1 MFVPQLPP
9 KFAEGMNGA
18 LFLDL
23 SFALFMFGI
32 YIVFELRRDGYRM
45 RARAAVSVFVMLCG
59 ELILRGWFWLWRIQI
74 NASHSVAW
82 MDAWPVVPLG
92 MSIEML
98 GVLCLIR
105 VFSPDSW
112 SRQTWLAVA
121 VISVMVAC
129 AAAFGL

>member
-1 MFVPQLPP
+1 MFVEHLPP

-23 SFALFMFGI
+23 AFAIAMFGI
-32 YIVFELRRDGYRM
+32 YIVHELRSDGYRT
-45 RARAAVSVFVMLCG
+45 RARAAVSVEVMMLG

-74 NASHSVAW
+74 NAGRSVAW
-82 MDAWPVVPLG
+82 MDGWPVVPIG

-105 VFSPDSW
+105 VFSPDHW
-112 SRQTWLAVA
+112 SKRTWLAVA
-121 VISVMVAC
+121 VISAVVAC

>member
-1 MFVPQLPP
+1 MFVHQLPP

-23 SFALFMFGI
+23 TFALLMFGTYII
-32 YIVFELRRDGYRM
+32 YELRRGGYRM
-45 RARAAVSVFVMLCG
+45 RAKAAISVEVMLLG

-74 NASHSVAW
+74 NTGQNVGW
-82 MDAWPVVPLG
+82 MDDLPVVPIG

-105 VFSPDSW
+105 VFSPDTW
-112 SRQTWLAVA
+112 SRQTWLAVG
-121 VISVMVAC
+121 VMSVLFAC
-129 AAAFGL
+129 AAAFGW